1 MLRQSWRAA
10 FPFTLPFMP
19 SPAIFVFAPVP
30 FVGLF
35 VPFVSV
41 VPFPPRRRLTT
52 PFPPL
57 RRGHPVVADRDLEN
71 SHVGQYLRLMHRMQG
86 FDALHFDDHSI
97 RDDEIRSILAD
108 DAAFVVH
115 GNADLSSVGKRDA
128 VKFDT

>member
-1 MLRQSWRAA
+1 
-10 FPFTLPFMP
+10 MP
-19 SPAIFVFAPVP
+19 SPTIFVFAPVP

-71 SHVGQYLRLMHRMQG
+71 RGRHVDRCDDRPRTIPAPSDVPSPPLHPPVLMAVEEAVRGSTRRVGDRH
-86 FDALHFDDHSI
+86 I
-97 RDDEIRSILAD
+97 R
-108 DAAFVVH
+108 VH
-115 GNADLSSVGKRDA
+115 NECRGG
-128 VKFDT
+128 